1 MNERPNLLQLR
12 PNIERELQDIGAVIT
27 QCTESQLQFKGGVIT
42 YRPLIILVGGSL
54 YVTTSNSI
62 ASSARISFTTV
73 MLLLSAS
80 IIILPFSFAA
90 IFFLPVS
97 LVLIFAAAITMAMG
111 WAYAEQWLVQLAE
124 RAVVQQGAPR
134 DGFAARDL

>member
-12 PNIERELQDIGAVIT
+12 PSIERELQDIGAVIT

-42 YRPLIILVGGSL
+42 YRPLINLVGGSI

-73 MLLLSAS
+73 MLLLMAGF
-80 IIILPFSFAA
+80 IALPFSLAA

-97 LVLIFAAAITMAMG
+97 LVLLFAAAIVMALAWG
-111 WAYAEQWLVQLAE
+111 HAEQWLVQLVE
-124 RAVVQQGAPR
+124 RAVVQQRAPR
-134 DGFAARDL
+134 DGFAPREL